1 MNMVQALPQCQVGPA
16 IGAGRTG
23 VVYAGVHRSLGPVAI
38 KRLPGIGDR
47 FDREAKI
54 LAGLDHPHIAPVH
67 DYVRAGRDGLLV
79 TERLDGGTVFER
91 FRRDGITP
99 DAACAIALAT
109 LAGLRA
115 AHRAGVLHLDV
126 RPKNLL
132 FTGQGVL
139 KVVDFGLAQGPP
151 AYTAPERATGG
162 PLTPAADVYSTGTV
176 LYELLSGTLPD
187 RDAATTLRQRGVPE
201 PLARVVMRARA
212 RETSSRYPDTEAF
225 ATELTAAADATF
237 GHGWQQRSGV
247 PVHLASESA
256 EPVSAGQP
264 GLVPTLIAAISLL
277 ALVVLAFVAPAPGPR
292 TAVTQM
298 AVVGVGPGQPANV
311 DLSLPVPITGGP
323 ATMSLSLAGIPIT
336 SAAGQNSVTFPAIT
350 RWLVGGTVTGRL
362 QSPAGIQEFPAVAQQ
377 FPLASA
383 MGLGS
388 LLACVF
394 SVLYL
399 RFLLRT
405 VRRGQEQTGTFIGAG
420 AVGALFGVGAWLLIS
435 VLTGNE
441 PSPLYGIGCAVAG
454 VVAAVATMRATSA
467 RSRRDARAP
476 QDSVQLPS

>member
-1 MNMVQALPQCQVGPA
+1 MNVVQALPQCQVGPA

-23 VVYAGVHRSLGPVAI
+23 VVYAGVHRSFGPVAI
-38 KRLPGIGDR
+38 KQLPGIGDR

-54 LAGLDHPHIAPVH
+54 LASLDHPHVAPVH

-91 FRRDGITP
+91 FRRDGIKP
-99 DAACAIALAT
+99 DAACAITLAT
-109 LAGLRA
+109 LSGLQA

-151 AYTAPERATGG
+151 AYTAPERAAGG
-162 PLTPAADVYSTGTV
+162 PLTPAADVYSAGTV

-187 RDAATTLRQRGVPE
+187 RDAAATLRQRGVPE

-212 RETSSRYPDTEAF
+212 WDASRRYPDTEAF
-225 ATELTAAADATF
+225 ATDLTAAADATF
-237 GHGWQQRSGV
+237 GRGWQSRSGV
-247 PVHLASESA
+247 PMHLAPEPAA
-256 EPVSAGQP
+256 EPEPEPGRP
-264 GLVPTLIAAISLL
+264 GLLPALVAAISLL
-277 ALVVLAFVAPAPGPR
+277 ALVILPFVAPAPGPR

-298 AVVGVGPGQPANV
+298 SVLGAAPGQPANV

-323 ATMSLSLAGIPIT
+323 ATISLSVGGIPVAT
-336 SAAGQNSVTFPAIT
+336 ASGQSSVAFPAIT

-362 QSPAGIQEFPAVAQQ
+362 RSAGGVQEFPAVTQQ
-377 FPLASA
+377 FPLASGI
-383 MGLGS
+383 GLGS
-388 LLACVF
+388 LLACALSGLFVRSRLR
-394 SVLYL
+394 SV
-399 RFLLRT
+399 RS
-405 VRRGQEQTGTFIGAG
+405 GQSHIGTYAGGAG
-420 AVGALFGVGAWLLIS
+420 LGALFGIGAWLLIS

-441 PSPLYGIGCAVAG
+441 PMPLYGIGCAVAG
-454 VVAAVATMRATSA
+454 AIAVTATMRAVA
-467 RSRRDARAP
+467 IRAA
-476 QDSVQLPS
+476 